1 MPGEP
6 GRTAEGLVHAE
17 ATQRSEVYLG
27 ARCVALDRVNFI
39 PGEIYF
45 FFPPTERF
53 AELSS
58 EMRDHNKSISFRGVI
73 LSTQFDL

>member
-6 GRTAEGLVHAE
+6 GRAAEGLVHAE
-17 ATQRSEVYLG
+17 ATQRSEVYLS
-27 ARCVALDRVNFI
+27 AKCVALDRVNFI
-39 PGEIYF
+39 PGEIF
-45 FFPPTERF
+45 FFLPTERF